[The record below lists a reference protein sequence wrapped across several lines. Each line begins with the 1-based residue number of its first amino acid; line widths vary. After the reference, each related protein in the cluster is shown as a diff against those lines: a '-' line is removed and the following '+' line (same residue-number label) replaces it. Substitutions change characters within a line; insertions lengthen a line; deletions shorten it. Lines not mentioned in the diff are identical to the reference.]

1 MAVMVL
7 LKSRETNCLFHA
19 ITKTIGL
26 LAIFSILGWATN
38 LLAGSAASPFG
49 VADDGRLVGLS
60 FETNIFAS
68 QIACWLAVMYVMR
81 GQLTPGERRLV
92 IPLVLAVTL
101 AETRAA
107 WLALIALFLVILW
120 EHRRGWSAAIVT
132 CGLMA
137 AAGAG
142 TLTALAPQLTTTG
155 SPDGFWWRLTHI
167 LDTTQGTGAYRVGI
181 YRVAIADIDSVHRL
195 LFGAGP
201 NSFSQFHL
209 IDSTGTAAP
218 YLSNVWL
225 AMVYDTGIVGLLL
238 FLAVVLGAIS
248 GLHVLGVGRWA
259 VPISLLL
266 CASATNLFWFQ
277 YAWVCLALVA
287 APTVA
292 TVGRRHH
299 QQHESLRA
307 RA

>member
-7 LKSRETNCLFHA
+7 LKSRETNGLFHA
-19 ITKTIGL
+19 ITKTTGL
-26 LAIFSILGWATN
+26 LAIFSIFGWATN
-38 LLAGSAASPFG
+38 LLAGSAASAFG
-49 VADDGRLVGLS
+49 VADDGRLIGLS

-68 QIACWLAVMYVMR
+68 QVACWLAVMYVMR

-107 WLALIALFLVILW
+107 WLALIAVFLVILW
-120 EHRRGWSAAIVT
+120 EHRRSLSGAVVT
-132 CGLMA
+132 CGVIA

-142 TLTALAPQLTTTG
+142 ALTARDPHLTTTG
-155 SPDGFWWRLTHI
+155 SADGFWWRLTHI

-181 YRVAIADIDSVHRL
+181 YRAAIADMDSVHHM
-195 LFGAGP
+195 LFGTGP

-209 IDSTGTAAP
+209 IDSTGVGAP
-218 YLSNVWL
+218 YLSSVWV

-238 FLAVVLGAIS
+238 FLAVVLGAVS
-248 GLHVLGVGRWA
+248 GLQVLGVGRWA

-292 TVGRRHH
+292 TAGRRH
-299 QQHESLRA
+299 QQHESLRV